1 LVDVSTEALVAV
13 IAAAASLVVALI
25 SAWSSKTAQDRSKET
40 QRELTTLT
48 SELAERRAAE
58 DARRSYEYEARK
70 RLYEECEPILFQAA
84 ELAEEA
90 RARVVSLARSA
101 RHGAIR
107 PDGEGWL
114 SRPGYYFH
122 STLFWLL
129 APLTSFKLLQ
139 RRLTA
144 IDLGLEP
151 RLHTQ
156 YELLKLLFFSFT
168 ADFELARCEP
178 ALPYDPDRTDPD
190 EPDREALLA
199 RDPGQYERQGFY
211 RGTLDRLV
219 ETLVREADTTRDG
232 GAVARGSRS
241 KTFGEFLGEVE
252 DPDSAIAPL
261 LPDLAAVFHRFHPDR
276 NPVLWRVLLSQA
288 LLYTVFLNFSRRQ
301 AGSTLVALSEA
312 QDDDDLAG
320 DLRWRPPSGE
330 PGVEVRRELEVA
342 LEYLRKALAKI
353 DQRIQGDRT

>member
-219 ETLVREADTTRDG
+219 EPTRPGMG
-232 GAVARGSRS
+232 GPSHGA
-241 KTFGEFLGEVE
+241 
-252 DPDSAIAPL
+252 
-261 LPDLAAVFHRFHPDR
+261 PDR
-276 NPVLWRVLLSQA
+276 RPSESSWER
-288 LLYTVFLNFSRRQ
+288 SRTRTRPSHRCFRTSPRSST
-301 AGSTLVALSEA
+301 ASIRIATPCCGGSCC
-312 QDDDDLAG
+312 
-320 DLRWRPPSGE
+320 
-330 PGVEVRRELEVA
+330 RRHCST
-342 LEYLRKALAKI
+342 RCS
-353 DQRIQGDRT
+353 